1 LRALPAD
8 AERHDPATSTLAL
21 GDYQKLSAVK
31 DNVREFAL
39 TLPEKNYESVPALAL
54 VLDEKG
60 RMRSAVTPARAFKE
74 IAEVGGAVP
83 ARVLDLGENLGI
95 SGFSIAPDGSR
106 LVFAVGTYKRQLNDI
121 LESFALN
128 EDRLVDLAGC
138 NLRSLIIQGG
148 GVQQITSEDFRDFD
162 PSFTP
167 DGEFLLFSSNRRRP
181 QYADLLRIRAA
192 GRSGISNIN
201 VGTRPEMYLRP
212 TQAGNGTIAFAVV
225 PDGGDLR
232 ESQIWTVGGANQ
244 FPTQITKGNQP
255 AISPDG
261 SRIAYVGA
269 DENLWVTNADGSQE
283 TQLTTGAERIV
294 KQFVANLTPSEKG
307 KFIVNEAM
315 QRQQVRPFSYPS
327 WSPDGKY
334 ILFTSMEGND
344 PTGRP
349 NEDIWMMRF
358 DGSDKQQLTTNGS
371 ADRFPVMSAKDGAI
385 FFLSNRGKTWA
396 IWRIKS
402 PLTK

>member
-1 LRALPAD
+1 
-8 AERHDPATSTLAL
+8 
-21 GDYQKLSAVK
+21 
-31 DNVREFAL
+31 
-39 TLPEKNYESVPALAL
+39 
-54 VLDEKG
+54 
-60 RMRSAVTPARAFKE
+60 
-74 IAEVGGAVP
+74 
-83 ARVLDLGENLGI
+83 
-95 SGFSIAPDGSR
+95 
-106 LVFAVGTYKRQLNDI
+106 
-121 LESFALN
+121 
-128 EDRLVDLAGC
+128 VDLAGC

-232 ESQIWTVGGANQ
+232 ESQVWTVGGANQ